1 MTAMQAAEGQAGECE
16 VSVLVSNLTGWDVR
30 RLLSALP
37 LDRNY
42 QHRGP
47 GNRGPRRPASN
58 LRISGIQE
66 AQCPS

>member
-1 MTAMQAAEGQAGECE
+1 MTAMQVAEGQAGECE
-16 VSVLVSNLTGWDVR
+16 VSLLVSNLTGWDVR
-30 RLLSALP
+30 RLLSARP

-47 GNRGPRRPASN
+47 GNRGPRRLASN
-58 LRISGIQE
+58 LRTSGIQE